1 MGPLGYQGSKAA
13 MKTISEADVVLAIGT
28 RLGPFGTLPQYGFDY
43 WPKSAKIIQI
53 DTCARRLG
61 LAKENTIGICGD
73 AGEAAKALR
82 DHLKGMSPVCMSN
95 AEQRVAA
102 AHQNKAEWEAELDSW
117 SESPGWGPDSAR
129 IWTSL
134 SLMRSSSSP
143 WNSWDMK

>member
-102 AHQNKAEWEAELDSW
+102 AHHA
-117 SESPGWGPDSAR
+117 PGQTPCRPSAACR
-129 IWTSL
+129 K
-134 SLMRSSSSP
+134 
-143 WNSWDMK
+143 DA